1 MADTNIG
8 FKCSN
13 AEKDRIKANARDS
26 GMDMTEY
33 ILSRCLPADLVEPP
47 APEQE
52 VKSSGVD
59 GMATKAKQVQY
70 PDMSILVDQQR
81 RVKTY
86 YERLEAYGVRFD
98 WSKCTYAKERGRCA
112 KLRVAICEACQEAN
126 EAAFALKAK
135 FDAEQEANLSKTGGR
150 FADVPCL

>member
-1 MADTNIG
+1 MKMYSWNRLRIVKSVLWFGVDIPFYLEDSVMAKVQMNLKVDVD
-8 FKCSN
+8 
-13 AEKDRIKANARDS
+13 EKSEWMKAAGGEDLSSWMRDACNVAAAAIN
-26 GMDMTEY
+26 D
-33 ILSRCLPADLVEPP
+33 P
-47 APEQE
+47 APVMAEQE
-52 VKSSGVD
+52 ATASVE

-112 KLRVAICEACQEAN
+112 KLRVAICEACQ
-126 EAAFALKAK
+126 
-135 FDAEQEANLSKTGGR
+135 G
-150 FADVPCL
+150 